1 MEDRLLNSW
10 NERDFNN
17 CILKLKIIF
26 EIFSEAGTWSISI
39 YSSLMN
45 NTSVYQVQVSKFA
58 ITSSSTAQ
66 TLTEP
71 DE

>member
-17 CILKLKIIF
+17 CILKLNIIF